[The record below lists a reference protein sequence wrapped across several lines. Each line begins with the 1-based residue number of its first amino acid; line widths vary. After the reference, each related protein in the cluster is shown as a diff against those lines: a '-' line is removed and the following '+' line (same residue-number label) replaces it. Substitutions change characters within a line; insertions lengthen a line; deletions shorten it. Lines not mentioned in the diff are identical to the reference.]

1 MEVGNVTWEILAAL
15 ITIVGSMTALGGVLA
30 KLVRTLTKLD
40 DTLIRLKEDVDK
52 LRDGN
57 HESHKRIYEKL
68 DLCEERIGELER
80 R

>member
-1 MEVGNVTWEILAAL
+1 MTWEILAAL
-15 ITIVGSMTALGGVLA
+15 ITIVGSM
-30 KLVRTLTKLD
+30 TKLD

>member
-1 MEVGNVTWEILAAL
+1 MTWEILAAL
-15 ITIVGSMTALGGVLA
+15 ITIVGSLVALGTVLA

-40 DTLIRLKEDVDK
+40 DTLISLKSDVDR
-52 LRDGN
+52 LRESN

-68 DLCEERIGELER
+68 DGCSVRITELER